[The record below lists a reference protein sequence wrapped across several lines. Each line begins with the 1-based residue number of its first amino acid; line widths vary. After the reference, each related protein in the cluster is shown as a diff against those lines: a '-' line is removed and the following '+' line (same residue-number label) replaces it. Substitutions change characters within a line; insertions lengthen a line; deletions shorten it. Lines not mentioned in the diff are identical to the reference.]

1 MEVVGLDH
9 VYVTVADFSRSEPFY
24 DRLMAFLGFRK
35 TDKRIGGEP
44 HAHYINRVL
53 QYSIRPARGGRVG
66 HDPYTPGLHHLCFQ
80 VADRAAV
87 DEVHATLTSWG
98 IEASAPRVWSEY
110 NDDYYATF
118 FSDPDGLR
126 LEVVARSRYRRE
138 IAERW
143 DEMTTFLNPLAEL
156 RARDAAKSR

>member
-9 VYVTVADFSRSEPFY
+9 VYVTVADFARSEPFY

-35 TDKRIGGEP
+35 TDRRIADEP
-44 HAHYINRVL
+44 HAHYVNRVL

-66 HDPYTPGLHHLCFQ
+66 HDPYAPGLHHVCFQ
-80 VADRAAV
+80 VPDRAAV
-87 DEVHATLTSWG
+87 DEVHATLTGWG

-118 FSDPDGLR
+118 FADPDGLR

-138 IAERW
+138 LAERW
-143 DEMTTFLNPLAEL
+143 DEMTSFLNPLAEL
-156 RARDAAKSR
+156 HARDAAKRR

>member
-9 VYVTVADFSRSEPFY
+9 VYVTVSDFARSEQFY

-35 TDKRIGGEP
+35 TDKQIAGEP
-44 HAHYINRVL
+44 HAHYINRVM

-80 VADRAAV
+80 VPSRAAV
-87 DEVHATLTSWG
+87 DEVHATLASWG
-98 IEASAPRVWSEY
+98 VEASAPRVWGEY

-118 FSDPDGLR
+118 FADPDGLR
-126 LEVVARSRYRRE
+126 LEVVARSKYRQE
-138 IAERW
+138 IADRW
-143 DEMTTFLNPLAEL
+143 DEMTSFLNPLAEL
-156 RARDAAKSR
+156 RARDAAKRR